1 MNDDLQGNSE
11 DERLSRI
18 VTASLEVFAEFS
30 FEDATTGEIARRARV
45 SKRDIYVYFP
55 NKHALL
61 IGTMNEVLHA
71 ENVKIIQT
79 IERTSGL
86 PSLRHRLVAIGLR
99 LIDEVLSIA
108 MSVMTRLAASESIRQ
123 PLIGTVFFENGIS
136 RRNKL
141 VSEVLSTYIATPD
154 TMAVVIFQAAEHF
167 IALVTHR
174 PRLTALVGMRD
185 IWDPGAIQAHAEA
198 AVDCFLRAHPIFAS
212 KVIHAEGELA
222 RQGREIGS

>member
-1 MNDDLQGNSE
+1 MNDDLQDNSN

-61 IGTMNEVLHA
+61 IGTMNEVLHT
-71 ENVKIIQT
+71 ENAKIIQT

-86 PSLRHRLVAIGLR
+86 PSLHHRLVAIGLR

-136 RRNKL
+136 RRSKL

-154 TMAVVIFQAAEHF
+154 TMAVVTFQAAEHF

-174 PRLTALVGMRD
+174 PRLTALVGMRE
-185 IWDPGAIQAHAEA
+185 IWDTGAIQAHAEA

-212 KVIHAEGELA
+212 KVNQAQGVLA
-222 RQGREIGS
+222 RQGREIES